1 MKSECA
7 CLEGNVLLVL
17 LAVTLLLLIERS
29 LLWLTA
35 EITGIFNTVTDSPR
49 RGIRNTEGKML
60 R

>member
-7 CLEGNVLLVL
+7 CSEGNVLLVL

-35 EITGIFNTVTDSPR
+35 EITGIFNRATDNAWR
-49 RGIRNTEGKML
+49 EIKNTEGKML

>member
-1 MKSECA
+1 MKPECA

-17 LAVTLLLLIERS
+17 LAVTPLLLIERS

-35 EITGIFNTVTDSPR
+35 EITGIFNRATDSPQ
-49 RGIRNTEGKML
+49 RGMKNTERRML